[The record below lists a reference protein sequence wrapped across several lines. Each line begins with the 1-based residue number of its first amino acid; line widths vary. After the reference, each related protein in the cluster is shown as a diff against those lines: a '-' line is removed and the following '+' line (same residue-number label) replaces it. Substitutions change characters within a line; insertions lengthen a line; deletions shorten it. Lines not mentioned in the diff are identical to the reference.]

1 MCVLQSAGGSRELIC
16 FGVCTSAL
24 HYSQEAFPSSPAPFG
39 QSFKSINNITVNII
53 SIMDKSFYTYTNI
66 LYMYKY
72 VYSGSEYD
80 VNTVKYF

>member
-1 MCVLQSAGGSRELIC
+1 
-16 FGVCTSAL
+16 
-24 HYSQEAFPSSPAPFG
+24 
-39 QSFKSINNITVNII
+39 
-53 SIMDKSFYTYTNI
+53 MDKSFYTYTNI